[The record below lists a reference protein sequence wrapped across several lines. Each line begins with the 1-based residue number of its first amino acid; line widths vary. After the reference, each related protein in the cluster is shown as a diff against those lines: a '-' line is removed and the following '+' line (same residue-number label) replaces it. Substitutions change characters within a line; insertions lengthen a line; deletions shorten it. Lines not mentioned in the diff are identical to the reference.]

1 MMNSDLRGTGFSYA
15 QKNREGGSSIPSW
28 SIFKLPQIEMPKLDL
43 PQMPKVEQINLKE
56 TQS

>member
-1 MMNSDLRGTGFSYA
+1 MMNSDLRGTGFSHA

-28 SIFKLPQIEMPKLDL
+28 SMFKLPQIEMPKLDL

-56 TQS
+56 T